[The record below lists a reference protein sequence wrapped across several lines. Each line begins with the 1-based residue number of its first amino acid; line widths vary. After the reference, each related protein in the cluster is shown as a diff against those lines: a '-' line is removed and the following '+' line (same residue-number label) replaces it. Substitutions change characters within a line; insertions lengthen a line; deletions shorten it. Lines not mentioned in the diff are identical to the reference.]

1 MKNKEDDHRRGDS
14 TASTF
19 LELARERFEARNGRP
34 ATFEESNFSL
44 DRLQGLLRMLMLVPK
59 AGSSE
64 ASVVARRLGGCVP
77 RGPCCMMPGHPP
89 GSCPSEGLMCPAVLG
104 CTAHKMDPKR
114 NTMLE
119 DPSVFSMS
127 NIRDVVDRMVSGF
140 LYTQPHSPLCTR
152 TDDVDYE
159 SCFEEMMN
167 TTKFQNVAARM
178 VSGHDAYDSSIKLCM
193 NKDQDVGGEAACAE
207 DLESVM
213 KGACN
218 LNFVTMCEAW
228 GSSVLLLFETLP
240 WLEPTADFFPA
251 PRHRHHQCGCDLGRV
266 TPVYSSEDAKESAAS
281 GPQRQNTGA
290 KHEEGMKHITP
301 ELRDAARSA
310 NAVDEALH
318 ELVSAKF
325 CERLREAGLLHHPLV
340 VAELATYEPL
350 EHRYAIGFVLCQAF
364 GWGEADLRVWPCMIR
379 CSRSETPSFFA
390 LPLSV
395 SVPRCNDETWA
406 KDTLERFAPIMPD
419 ECRLYQPFEKQ

>member
-1 MKNKEDDHRRGDS
+1 MAGGMQWRCFTGLLALEASQAFDAGGQDY

-34 ATFEESNFSL
+34 STLEDTFALE
-44 DRLQGLLRMLMLVPK
+44 RLQLVRVPK

-64 ASVVARRLGGCVP
+64 ASVIARRLGGCVP

-140 LYTQPHSPLCTR
+140 LYTQPHTPLCTR

-159 SCFEEMMN
+159 SCFEEMTN

-178 VSGHDAYDSSIKLCM
+178 VSGHDAYDSIKLCM
-193 NKDQDVGGEAACAE
+193 NKDQDVGGEGACAE
-207 DLESVM
+207 DLESVI

-228 GSSVLLLFETLP
+228 ASSVLLLFETLP

-251 PRHRHHQCGCDLGRV
+251 PRHRHRQL
-266 TPVYSSEDAKESAAS
+266 YSSEDAKEGAAS

-301 ELRDAARSA
+301 ELRDTARSA

-318 ELVSAKF
+318 EFVSAKF

-340 VAELATYEPL
+340 GAELATYEPL
-350 EHRYAIGFVLCQAF
+350 EHRC
-364 GWGEADLRVWPCMIR
+364 D
-379 CSRSETPSFFA
+379 
-390 LPLSV
+390 
-395 SVPRCNDETWA
+395 DETWA
-406 KDTLERFAPIMPD
+406 KDTLERYAPIMPD
-419 ECRLYQPFEKQ
+419 ECRLYQPFQKQY

>member
-1 MKNKEDDHRRGDS
+1 
-14 TASTF
+14 
-19 LELARERFEARNGRP
+19 
-34 ATFEESNFSL
+34 
-44 DRLQGLLRMLMLVPK
+44 
-59 AGSSE
+59 
-64 ASVVARRLGGCVP
+64 
-77 RGPCCMMPGHPP
+77 MMPGHPP

-104 CTAHKMDPKR
+104 CTAHKMDSKR

-127 NIRDVVDRMVSGF
+127 NIRDVVNRMVSGF
-140 LYTQPHSPLCTR
+140 LYTQPHSPLCTK
-152 TDDVDYE
+152 TEDVDYE
-159 SCFEEMMN
+159 ICFEEMTN

-178 VSGHDAYDSSIKLCM
+178 VSGHDAYDNSIKLCM
-193 NKDQDVGGEAACAE
+193 KKDQHVGKEAACVE
-207 DLESVM
+207 DLESVV

-228 GSSVLLLFETLP
+228 ASSVLLLLFETLP

-251 PRHRHHQCGCDLGRV
+251 SRNRHRQLS
-266 TPVYSSEDAKESAAS
+266 SSEDAKEGAAS

-290 KHEEGMKHITP
+290 KHEEGIKHITP

-318 ELVSAKF
+318 EYVLAKF

-340 VAELATYEPL
+340 GAELATYEPL
-350 EHRYAIGFVLCQAF
+350 EH
-364 GWGEADLRVWPCMIR
+364 
-379 CSRSETPSFFA
+379 
-390 LPLSV
+390 
-395 SVPRCNDETWA
+395 RCNDETWA

-419 ECRLYQPFEKQ
+419 DCRLYQPFDKQ